1 MKNKLL
7 LTTALVGVAF
17 AIPAMANDAASA
29 DTSTAVGTPV
39 YINTPDQVINSGEEF
54 SNLKNEGNQNAAA
67 VTVDTK
73 GSVTIGDNVQFN
85 GNSNANSGGAMKSLG
100 GFEIGNNAKFS
111 GNTSKKGGGALYIRQ
126 SDGTGANTSGLA
138 KIGDNATF
146 ENNKA
151 EGSGWL
157 GGAIA
162 AEYVPGGLQIGNNAK
177 FSGNEAANGGAV
189 AVWSDGQVSGGP
201 KPTGSSSFILGD
213 NATFANNKATTQG
226 GAIFNANASVEVG
239 NGAKF
244 EENTAVN
251 AGAISNSDSK
261 GMIIGNDASFIKN
274 TASNYAGAILN
285 QRSDLTIGSNATF
298 TENASGE
305 GHSGGAIAN
314 DGYGKLALG
323 NNAKFTGNKSGKSGG
338 AIYQYKTSSENE
350 ASVTIGEGAS
360 FVGNTAKVNGGA
372 IASYSGNTTVGNG
385 AEFIGNKADNAGG
398 AIYNEAYNGIDAEF
412 AGLNNAVFK
421 SNSAKLGGAIYN
433 KGNLGTLDGVTFE
446 DNTAETNGG
455 AILNS
460 NGGKI
465 ASITNSIFKNNTSTN
480 GGGAAIYNKGGEIAE
495 ISNTVFEG
503 NIAEKGNGGA
513 IFNGGTTAA
522 NITLDNVQ
530 FIGNQAANGSG
541 GAISTSGV
549 VNIANATFENNSAST
564 GGGAI
569 NVDGTVKLSGENTF
583 SGNKVGDKLNDIN
596 LNQNNG
602 QAKVDVSGTLTLDGG
617 ISGEGTTSFA
627 DNTKLNITENT
638 TFGEDVAITIGENTE
653 LGLIVDSGEESAEFD
668 TSKLLGENGF
678 TLADNA
684 LYNAIVGDDGKV
696 TMEQKSADE
705 AAASLGLS
713 GSQAEAVL
721 GAISGGSSDNANFNS
736 FREALNQHLQSADK
750 AQVSNGTGAA
760 DLLTADANPVIRSV
774 ETGIHNMVFSAVSD
788 ELNGT
793 SAAMAEGKSS
803 GDAFKQVK
811 AWVRAL
817 FSHSDHESTSKA
829 SGFDTNS
836 DGVAMGI
843 NKQLDNRTKVGLGY
857 AYSSTDISSGI
868 RDTDVDTHTAFVYG
882 QYKPANWYI
891 NTVVAYNWSDYSEK
905 KAALGFNANADYDV
919 ESWAIQSL
927 YGYEM
932 QLNGYDVTPEAGLR
946 YAHISQDGYTDALG
960 TSVAANDSD
969 ILTAIVGAKVAK
981 DYALDSDTIIR
992 PELRAAVT
1000 YDLVDDA
1007 NNSNVVLAN
1016 GVAYRVNG
1024 EKLNRLGFELGA
1036 KVATDVSDN
1045 WEISLAYEGGFR
1057 EDYQNHTGMLNAKY
1071 KF

>member
-17 AIPAMANDAASA
+17 ALPTMAAEEWDGKTSYLIPQEE
-29 DTSTAVGTPV
+29 TLVLEE
-39 YINTPDQVINSGEEF
+39 NSLVE
-54 SNLKNEGNQNAAA
+54 NI
-67 VTVDTK
+67 T
-73 GSVTIGDNVQFN
+73 
-85 GNSNANSGGAMKSLG
+85 
-100 GFEIGNNAKFS
+100 NNAD
-111 GNTSKKGGGALYIRQ
+111 GIGGAL
-126 SDGTGANTSGLA
+126 STSKPKNGVENPGTLIVKSGTVFKNNTA
-138 KIGDNATF
+138 KYD
-146 ENNKA
+146 
-151 EGSGWL
+151 

-162 AEYVPGGLQIGNNAK
+162 NFGVLDIDGATFEANKSQTETTDSQPVGGGAISLGIDSKTTIKNTKFVNNVTGFNGGAIGTRRTINNGDITNGSHENHSLIISDSAFIGNKATGTTTDRTDNKLQGGNGGAIANSFNNTQISNTVFEKNEAINGGAVYNQSLYNTNNQAQETDKGGDIKFADVTFDGNKASTNGGAIFNDANTNAELSGTVV
-177 FSGNEAANGGAV
+177 FSGNEAG
-189 AVWSDGQVSGGP
+189 
-201 KPTGSSSFILGD
+201 
-213 NATFANNKATTQG
+213 
-226 GAIFNANASVEVG
+226 
-239 NGAKF
+239 
-244 EENTAVN
+244 
-251 AGAISNSDSK
+251 
-261 GMIIGNDASFIKN
+261 
-274 TASNYAGAILN
+274 
-285 QRSDLTIGSNATF
+285 
-298 TENASGE
+298 
-305 GHSGGAIAN
+305 
-314 DGYGKLALG
+314 
-323 NNAKFTGNKSGKSGG
+323 
-338 AIYQYKTSSENE
+338 
-350 ASVTIGEGAS
+350 
-360 FVGNTAKVNGGA
+360 
-372 IASYSGNTTVGNG
+372 
-385 AEFIGNKADNAGG
+385 NAGG
-398 AIYNEAYNGIDAEF
+398 AIFVADASSSMEI
-412 AGLNNAVFK
+412 ASGAVFK

-530 FIGNQAANGSG
+530 FIGNQAADGSG

-596 LNQNNG
+596 LNQANG
-602 QAKVDVSGTLTLDGG
+602 QAQVDVSGTLTLDGG

-638 TFGEDVAITIGENTE
+638 TFGEGVAITIGENTE
-653 LGLIVDSGEESAEFD
+653 LGLIVDSGEETAEFD
-668 TSKLLGENGF
+668 TSKLLGEDGNTF

-750 AQVSNGTGAA
+750 AQVSNGTSAA

-843 NKQLDNRTKVGLGY
+843 DKQLDNRTKVGLGY

-919 ESWAIQSL
+919 ESWAVQSL

-960 TSVAANDSD
+960 TSLAANDSD

-1000 YDLVDDA
+1000 YDLIDDA

>member
-1 MKNKLL
+1 MIFNVRIFSTHFSGRLHRNFSRSYFMKNKLL

-17 AIPAMANDAASA
+17 ALPTMAAEEWDGKTSHLIPQGETLVLEENSL
-29 DTSTAVGTPV
+29 VEKI
-39 YINTPDQVINSGEEF
+39 INN
-54 SNLKNEGNQNAAA
+54 
-67 VTVDTK
+67 VD
-73 GSVTIGDNVQFN
+73 GI
-85 GNSNANSGGAMKSLG
+85 
-100 GFEIGNNAKFS
+100 
-111 GNTSKKGGGALYIRQ
+111 GGAL
-126 SDGTGANTSGLA
+126 STSKPKNGVENPGTLIVKSGTVFKNNTA
-138 KIGDNATF
+138 KYD
-146 ENNKA
+146 
-151 EGSGWL
+151 

-162 AEYVPGGLQIGNNAK
+162 NFGVLDIDGATFEANKSQTETTDSQPVGGGAISLGIDSKTTIKNTKFVNNVTGFNGGAIGTRRTINNGDITNGSHENHSLIISDSAFIGNKATGTTTDQADNKLQGGNGGAIANSFNNTQISNTVFEKNEAINGGAVYNQSLYNTNNQAQETDKGGDIKFADVTFDGNKASTNGGAIFNDANTNAELSGTVV
-177 FSGNEAANGGAV
+177 FSGNEAG
-189 AVWSDGQVSGGP
+189 
-201 KPTGSSSFILGD
+201 
-213 NATFANNKATTQG
+213 
-226 GAIFNANASVEVG
+226 
-239 NGAKF
+239 
-244 EENTAVN
+244 
-251 AGAISNSDSK
+251 
-261 GMIIGNDASFIKN
+261 
-274 TASNYAGAILN
+274 
-285 QRSDLTIGSNATF
+285 
-298 TENASGE
+298 
-305 GHSGGAIAN
+305 
-314 DGYGKLALG
+314 
-323 NNAKFTGNKSGKSGG
+323 
-338 AIYQYKTSSENE
+338 
-350 ASVTIGEGAS
+350 
-360 FVGNTAKVNGGA
+360 
-372 IASYSGNTTVGNG
+372 
-385 AEFIGNKADNAGG
+385 NAGG
-398 AIYNEAYNGIDAEF
+398 AIFVADASSSMEI
-412 AGLNNAVFK
+412 ASGAVFK

-530 FIGNQAANGSG
+530 FIGNQAADGSG

-843 NKQLDNRTKVGLGY
+843 DKQLDNRTKVGLGY

-919 ESWAIQSL
+919 ESWAVQSL

>member
-1 MKNKLL
+1 MIFNVHIFSTHFSGRLHRNFSRSYFMKNKLL

-17 AIPAMANDAASA
+17 AMPTMAAEEWDGKTSHLIPQGE
-29 DTSTAVGTPV
+29 TLVLEE
-39 YINTPDQVINSGEEF
+39 NSLVE
-54 SNLKNEGNQNAAA
+54 NI
-67 VTVDTK
+67 T
-73 GSVTIGDNVQFN
+73 
-85 GNSNANSGGAMKSLG
+85 
-100 GFEIGNNAKFS
+100 NNAD
-111 GNTSKKGGGALYIRQ
+111 GIGGAL
-126 SDGTGANTSGLA
+126 STSKPKNGVENPGTLIVKSGTVFKNNTA
-138 KIGDNATF
+138 KYD
-146 ENNKA
+146 
-151 EGSGWL
+151 

-162 AEYVPGGLQIGNNAK
+162 NFGVLDIDGATFEANKSQTETTDSQPVGGGAISLGIDSKTTIKNTKFVNNETGFNGGAIGTRRTINNGDITNGSHENHSLIISDSAFIGNKATGTTTDRADNKLQGGNGGAIANSFNNTQISNTVFEKNEAINGGAVYNQSLYNTNNQAQETDKGGDIKFADVTFDGNKASTNGGAIFNDANTNAELSGTVV
-177 FSGNEAANGGAV
+177 FSGNEAG
-189 AVWSDGQVSGGP
+189 
-201 KPTGSSSFILGD
+201 
-213 NATFANNKATTQG
+213 
-226 GAIFNANASVEVG
+226 
-239 NGAKF
+239 
-244 EENTAVN
+244 
-251 AGAISNSDSK
+251 
-261 GMIIGNDASFIKN
+261 
-274 TASNYAGAILN
+274 
-285 QRSDLTIGSNATF
+285 
-298 TENASGE
+298 
-305 GHSGGAIAN
+305 
-314 DGYGKLALG
+314 
-323 NNAKFTGNKSGKSGG
+323 
-338 AIYQYKTSSENE
+338 
-350 ASVTIGEGAS
+350 
-360 FVGNTAKVNGGA
+360 
-372 IASYSGNTTVGNG
+372 
-385 AEFIGNKADNAGG
+385 NAGG
-398 AIYNEAYNGIDAEF
+398 AIFVADASSSMEI
-412 AGLNNAVFK
+412 ASGAVFK

-774 ETGIHNMVFSAVSD
+774 ETGIHNMVFSVVSD

-843 NKQLDNRTKVGLGY
+843 DKQLDNRTKVGLGY

-919 ESWAIQSL
+919 ESWAVQSL

>member
-17 AIPAMANDAASA
+17 ALPTMAAEEWDGKTSYLIPQGE
-29 DTSTAVGTPV
+29 TFVLEE
-39 YINTPDQVINSGEEF
+39 NSLVE
-54 SNLKNEGNQNAAA
+54 NI
-67 VTVDTK
+67 T
-73 GSVTIGDNVQFN
+73 
-85 GNSNANSGGAMKSLG
+85 
-100 GFEIGNNAKFS
+100 NNAD
-111 GNTSKKGGGALYIRQ
+111 GIGGAL
-126 SDGTGANTSGLA
+126 STSKPKNGVENPGTLIVKSGTVFKNNTA
-138 KIGDNATF
+138 KYD
-146 ENNKA
+146 
-151 EGSGWL
+151 

-162 AEYVPGGLQIGNNAK
+162 NFGVLDIDGATFKANSSQTETTDSQPVGGGAISLGIDSKTTIKNTKFVNNETGFNGGAIGTRRTINNGDITNGSHENHSLIISDSAFIGNKATGTTTDRADNKLQGGNGGAIANSFNNTQISNTVFEKNEAINGGAVYNQSLYNTNNQAQETDKGGDIKFADVTFDGNKASTNGGAIFNDANTNAELSGTVV
-177 FSGNEAANGGAV
+177 FSGNEAG
-189 AVWSDGQVSGGP
+189 
-201 KPTGSSSFILGD
+201 
-213 NATFANNKATTQG
+213 
-226 GAIFNANASVEVG
+226 
-239 NGAKF
+239 
-244 EENTAVN
+244 
-251 AGAISNSDSK
+251 
-261 GMIIGNDASFIKN
+261 
-274 TASNYAGAILN
+274 
-285 QRSDLTIGSNATF
+285 
-298 TENASGE
+298 
-305 GHSGGAIAN
+305 
-314 DGYGKLALG
+314 
-323 NNAKFTGNKSGKSGG
+323 
-338 AIYQYKTSSENE
+338 
-350 ASVTIGEGAS
+350 
-360 FVGNTAKVNGGA
+360 
-372 IASYSGNTTVGNG
+372 
-385 AEFIGNKADNAGG
+385 NAGG
-398 AIYNEAYNGIDAEF
+398 AIFVADASSSMEI
-412 AGLNNAVFK
+412 ASGAVFK

-760 DLLTADANPVIRSV
+760 DLLTADANPVIRLV

-793 SAAMAEGKSS
+793 SAAMTEGKSS

-843 NKQLDNRTKVGLGY
+843 DKQLDNRTKVGLGY

-919 ESWAIQSL
+919 ESWAVQSL

>member
-17 AIPAMANDAASA
+17 ALPTMAAEEWDGKTSYLIPRGETLVLEENSLVEKIINND
-29 DTSTAVGTPV
+29 DG
-39 YINTPDQVINSGEEF
+39 I
-54 SNLKNEGNQNAAA
+54 
-67 VTVDTK
+67 
-73 GSVTIGDNVQFN
+73 
-85 GNSNANSGGAMKSLG
+85 
-100 GFEIGNNAKFS
+100 
-111 GNTSKKGGGALYIRQ
+111 GGAL
-126 SDGTGANTSGLA
+126 STSKPKNGVENPGTLIVKSGTVFKNNTA
-138 KIGDNATF
+138 KYD
-146 ENNKA
+146 
-151 EGSGWL
+151 

-162 AEYVPGGLQIGNNAK
+162 NFGVLDIDGATFKENRSQTETTDSQPVGGGAISLGIDSKTTIKNTKFVNNETGFNGGAIGTRRTINNGDITNGSHENHSLIISDSAFIGNKATGTTTDRADNELQGGNGGAIANSFNNTQISNTVFEKNEAINGGAVYNQSLYNTNNQAQETDKGGDIKFADVTFDGNKASTNGGAIFNDANTNAELSGTVV
-177 FSGNEAANGGAV
+177 FSGNEAG
-189 AVWSDGQVSGGP
+189 
-201 KPTGSSSFILGD
+201 
-213 NATFANNKATTQG
+213 
-226 GAIFNANASVEVG
+226 
-239 NGAKF
+239 
-244 EENTAVN
+244 
-251 AGAISNSDSK
+251 
-261 GMIIGNDASFIKN
+261 
-274 TASNYAGAILN
+274 
-285 QRSDLTIGSNATF
+285 
-298 TENASGE
+298 
-305 GHSGGAIAN
+305 
-314 DGYGKLALG
+314 
-323 NNAKFTGNKSGKSGG
+323 
-338 AIYQYKTSSENE
+338 
-350 ASVTIGEGAS
+350 
-360 FVGNTAKVNGGA
+360 
-372 IASYSGNTTVGNG
+372 
-385 AEFIGNKADNAGG
+385 NAGG
-398 AIYNEAYNGIDAEF
+398 AIFVADASSSMEI
-412 AGLNNAVFK
+412 ASGAVFK

-503 NIAEKGNGGA
+503 NIAKKGNGGA

-668 TSKLLGENGF
+668 TSKLLGKNGF

-684 LYNAIVGDDGKV
+684 LYNAIVGDGGKV

-774 ETGIHNMVFSAVSD
+774 ETGIHNMVFSVVSD

-843 NKQLDNRTKVGLGY
+843 DKQLDNRTKVGLGY
-857 AYSSTDISSGI
+857 VYSSTDISSGI

-919 ESWAIQSL
+919 ESWAVQSL

>member
-17 AIPAMANDAASA
+17 AMPTMAAEEWDGKTSHLIPQGE
-29 DTSTAVGTPV
+29 TLVLEE
-39 YINTPDQVINSGEEF
+39 NSLVE
-54 SNLKNEGNQNAAA
+54 K
-67 VTVDTK
+67 
-73 GSVTIGDNVQFN
+73 I
-85 GNSNANSGGAMKSLG
+85 
-100 GFEIGNNAKFS
+100 INNAD
-111 GNTSKKGGGALYIRQ
+111 GIGGAL
-126 SDGTGANTSGLA
+126 STSKPKNGVENPGTLIVKSGTVFKNNTA
-138 KIGDNATF
+138 KYD
-146 ENNKA
+146 
-151 EGSGWL
+151 

-162 AEYVPGGLQIGNNAK
+162 NFGVLDIDGATFKENKSQTETTGSQPVGGGAISLGIDSKTTIKNTKFVNNETGFNGGAIGTRRTINNGDITNGSHENHSLIISDSAFIGNKATGTTTDRADNKLQGGNGGAIANSFNNTQISNTVFEKNEAINGGAVYNQSLYNTNNQAQETDKGGDIKFADVTFDGNKASTNGGAIFNDANTNAELSGTVV
-177 FSGNEAANGGAV
+177 FSGNEAG
-189 AVWSDGQVSGGP
+189 
-201 KPTGSSSFILGD
+201 
-213 NATFANNKATTQG
+213 
-226 GAIFNANASVEVG
+226 
-239 NGAKF
+239 
-244 EENTAVN
+244 
-251 AGAISNSDSK
+251 
-261 GMIIGNDASFIKN
+261 
-274 TASNYAGAILN
+274 
-285 QRSDLTIGSNATF
+285 
-298 TENASGE
+298 
-305 GHSGGAIAN
+305 
-314 DGYGKLALG
+314 
-323 NNAKFTGNKSGKSGG
+323 
-338 AIYQYKTSSENE
+338 
-350 ASVTIGEGAS
+350 
-360 FVGNTAKVNGGA
+360 
-372 IASYSGNTTVGNG
+372 
-385 AEFIGNKADNAGG
+385 NAGG
-398 AIYNEAYNGIDAEF
+398 AIFVADASSSMEI
-412 AGLNNAVFK
+412 ASGAVFK

-530 FIGNQAANGSG
+530 FIGNKATNGSG

-638 TFGEDVAITIGENTE
+638 TFGKDVAITIGENTE

-668 TSKLLGENGF
+668 TSKLLGKNGF

-684 LYNAIVGDDGKV
+684 LYNAIVGDNGKV

-843 NKQLDNRTKVGLGY
+843 DKQLDNRTKVGLGY

-919 ESWAIQSL
+919 ESWAVQSL

>member
-17 AIPAMANDAASA
+17 AMPTMAAEEWDRKTSYLIPQGE
-29 DTSTAVGTPV
+29 TLVLEE
-39 YINTPDQVINSGEEF
+39 NSLVE
-54 SNLKNEGNQNAAA
+54 NI
-67 VTVDTK
+67 T
-73 GSVTIGDNVQFN
+73 
-85 GNSNANSGGAMKSLG
+85 
-100 GFEIGNNAKFS
+100 NNAD
-111 GNTSKKGGGALYIRQ
+111 GIGGAL
-126 SDGTGANTSGLA
+126 STSKPKNGVENPGTLIVKSGTVFKNNTA
-138 KIGDNATF
+138 KYD
-146 ENNKA
+146 
-151 EGSGWL
+151 

-162 AEYVPGGLQIGNNAK
+162 NFGVLDIDGATFEANKSQTETTDSQPVGGGAISLGIDSKTTIKNTKFVNNETGFNGGAIGTRRTINNGDITNGSHENHSLIISDSAFIGNKATGTTTDRADNKLQGGNGGAIANTFNNTQISNTVFEK
-177 FSGNEAANGGAV
+177 NEAINGGAVYNQSLFNTNNQTQENDKGGDIKFADVTFDGNKASTNGGAIFNDANTNTELSGTVVFSGNEAG
-189 AVWSDGQVSGGP
+189 
-201 KPTGSSSFILGD
+201 
-213 NATFANNKATTQG
+213 
-226 GAIFNANASVEVG
+226 
-239 NGAKF
+239 
-244 EENTAVN
+244 
-251 AGAISNSDSK
+251 
-261 GMIIGNDASFIKN
+261 
-274 TASNYAGAILN
+274 
-285 QRSDLTIGSNATF
+285 
-298 TENASGE
+298 
-305 GHSGGAIAN
+305 
-314 DGYGKLALG
+314 
-323 NNAKFTGNKSGKSGG
+323 
-338 AIYQYKTSSENE
+338 
-350 ASVTIGEGAS
+350 
-360 FVGNTAKVNGGA
+360 
-372 IASYSGNTTVGNG
+372 
-385 AEFIGNKADNAGG
+385 NAGG
-398 AIYNEAYNGIDAEF
+398 AIFVADASSSMEI
-412 AGLNNAVFK
+412 ASGAVFK

-446 DNTAETNGG
+446 DNTAKTNGG

-569 NVDGTVKLSGENTF
+569 NVDGTVKL
-583 SGNKVGDKLNDIN
+583 NDIN

-684 LYNAIVGDDGKV
+684 LYNAIVGDNGKV

-774 ETGIHNMVFSAVSD
+774 ETGIHNMVFSVVSD

-843 NKQLDNRTKVGLGY
+843 DKQLDNRTKVGLGY

-919 ESWAIQSL
+919 ESWAVQSL

>member
-17 AIPAMANDAASA
+17 ALPTMAAEEWDGKTSHLIPQGETLVLEENSL
-29 DTSTAVGTPV
+29 VEKI
-39 YINTPDQVINSGEEF
+39 INN
-54 SNLKNEGNQNAAA
+54 
-67 VTVDTK
+67 VD
-73 GSVTIGDNVQFN
+73 GI
-85 GNSNANSGGAMKSLG
+85 
-100 GFEIGNNAKFS
+100 
-111 GNTSKKGGGALYIRQ
+111 GGAL
-126 SDGTGANTSGLA
+126 STSKPKNGVENPGTLIVKSGTVFKNNTA
-138 KIGDNATF
+138 KYD
-146 ENNKA
+146 
-151 EGSGWL
+151 

-162 AEYVPGGLQIGNNAK
+162 NFGVLDIDGATFEANKSQTETTDSQPVGGGAISLGIDSKTTIKNTKFVNNETGFNGGAIGTRRTINNGDITNGSHENHSLIISDSAFIGNKATGTTTDRADNKLQGGNGGAIANSFNNTQISNTVFEKNEAINGGAVYNQSLYNTNNQAQETDKGGDIKFADVTFDGNKASTNGGAIFNDANTNAELSGTVV
-177 FSGNEAANGGAV
+177 FSGNEAG
-189 AVWSDGQVSGGP
+189 
-201 KPTGSSSFILGD
+201 
-213 NATFANNKATTQG
+213 
-226 GAIFNANASVEVG
+226 
-239 NGAKF
+239 
-244 EENTAVN
+244 
-251 AGAISNSDSK
+251 
-261 GMIIGNDASFIKN
+261 
-274 TASNYAGAILN
+274 
-285 QRSDLTIGSNATF
+285 
-298 TENASGE
+298 
-305 GHSGGAIAN
+305 
-314 DGYGKLALG
+314 
-323 NNAKFTGNKSGKSGG
+323 
-338 AIYQYKTSSENE
+338 
-350 ASVTIGEGAS
+350 
-360 FVGNTAKVNGGA
+360 
-372 IASYSGNTTVGNG
+372 
-385 AEFIGNKADNAGG
+385 NAGG
-398 AIYNEAYNGIDAEF
+398 AIFVADASSSMEI
-412 AGLNNAVFK
+412 ASGAVFK

-617 ISGEGTTSFA
+617 ISGEGITSFA

-638 TFGEDVAITIGENTE
+638 TFGKDVAITIGKKTE

-668 TSKLLGENGF
+668 TSKLLGGNGF

-696 TMEQKSADE
+696 TMEQKPADE

-843 NKQLDNRTKVGLGY
+843 DKQLDNRTKVGLGY

-919 ESWAIQSL
+919 ESWAVQSL

>member
-1 MKNKLL
+1 MIFNVHIFSTHFSGRLHRNFSRSYFMKNKLL

-17 AIPAMANDAASA
+17 ALPTMAAEEWDGKTSHLIPQGETLVLEENSL
-29 DTSTAVGTPV
+29 VEKI
-39 YINTPDQVINSGEEF
+39 INN
-54 SNLKNEGNQNAAA
+54 
-67 VTVDTK
+67 VD
-73 GSVTIGDNVQFN
+73 GI
-85 GNSNANSGGAMKSLG
+85 
-100 GFEIGNNAKFS
+100 
-111 GNTSKKGGGALYIRQ
+111 GGAL
-126 SDGTGANTSGLA
+126 STSKPKNGVENPGTLIVKSGTVFKNNTA
-138 KIGDNATF
+138 KYD
-146 ENNKA
+146 
-151 EGSGWL
+151 

-162 AEYVPGGLQIGNNAK
+162 NFGVLDIDGATFEANKSQTETTDSQPVGGGAISLGIDSKTTIKNTKFVNNETGFNGGAIGTRRTINNGDITNGSHENHSLIISDSAFIGNKATGTTTDRADNKLQGGNGGAIANSFNNTQISNTVFEKNEAINGGAVYNQSLYNTNNQAQETDKGGDIKFADVTFDGNKASTNGGAIFNDANTNAELSGTVV
-177 FSGNEAANGGAV
+177 FSGNEAG
-189 AVWSDGQVSGGP
+189 
-201 KPTGSSSFILGD
+201 
-213 NATFANNKATTQG
+213 
-226 GAIFNANASVEVG
+226 
-239 NGAKF
+239 
-244 EENTAVN
+244 
-251 AGAISNSDSK
+251 
-261 GMIIGNDASFIKN
+261 
-274 TASNYAGAILN
+274 
-285 QRSDLTIGSNATF
+285 
-298 TENASGE
+298 
-305 GHSGGAIAN
+305 
-314 DGYGKLALG
+314 
-323 NNAKFTGNKSGKSGG
+323 
-338 AIYQYKTSSENE
+338 
-350 ASVTIGEGAS
+350 
-360 FVGNTAKVNGGA
+360 
-372 IASYSGNTTVGNG
+372 
-385 AEFIGNKADNAGG
+385 NAGG
-398 AIYNEAYNGIDAEF
+398 AIFVADASSSMEI
-412 AGLNNAVFK
+412 ASGAVFK

-617 ISGEGTTSFA
+617 ISGEGITSFA

-638 TFGEDVAITIGENTE
+638 TFGKDVAITIGENTE

-668 TSKLLGENGF
+668 TSKLLGGNGF

-696 TMEQKSADE
+696 TMEQKPADE

-843 NKQLDNRTKVGLGY
+843 DKQLDNRTKVGLGY

-919 ESWAIQSL
+919 ESWAVQSL

>member
-17 AIPAMANDAASA
+17 ALPTMAAEEWDGKTSHLIPQGE
-29 DTSTAVGTPV
+29 TLVLEE
-39 YINTPDQVINSGEEF
+39 NSLVE
-54 SNLKNEGNQNAAA
+54 KI
-67 VTVDTK
+67 T
-73 GSVTIGDNVQFN
+73 
-85 GNSNANSGGAMKSLG
+85 
-100 GFEIGNNAKFS
+100 NNAD
-111 GNTSKKGGGALYIRQ
+111 GIGGAL
-126 SDGTGANTSGLA
+126 STSKPKNGVENPGTLIVKSGTVFKNNTA
-138 KIGDNATF
+138 KYD
-146 ENNKA
+146 
-151 EGSGWL
+151 

-162 AEYVPGGLQIGNNAK
+162 NFGVLDIDGATFEANKSQTETTDSQPVGGGAISLGIDSKTTIKNTKFVNNETGFNGGAIGTRRTINNGDITNGSHENHSLIISDSAFIGNKATGTTTDRADNKLQGGNGGAIANSFNNTQISNTVFEKNEAINGGAVYNQSLYNTNNQAQETDKGGDIKFADVTFDGNKASTNGGAIFNDANTNAELSGTVV
-177 FSGNEAANGGAV
+177 FSGNEAG
-189 AVWSDGQVSGGP
+189 
-201 KPTGSSSFILGD
+201 
-213 NATFANNKATTQG
+213 
-226 GAIFNANASVEVG
+226 
-239 NGAKF
+239 
-244 EENTAVN
+244 
-251 AGAISNSDSK
+251 
-261 GMIIGNDASFIKN
+261 
-274 TASNYAGAILN
+274 
-285 QRSDLTIGSNATF
+285 
-298 TENASGE
+298 
-305 GHSGGAIAN
+305 
-314 DGYGKLALG
+314 
-323 NNAKFTGNKSGKSGG
+323 
-338 AIYQYKTSSENE
+338 
-350 ASVTIGEGAS
+350 
-360 FVGNTAKVNGGA
+360 
-372 IASYSGNTTVGNG
+372 
-385 AEFIGNKADNAGG
+385 NAGG
-398 AIYNEAYNGIDAEF
+398 AIFVADASSSMEI
-412 AGLNNAVFK
+412 ASGAVFK

-530 FIGNQAANGSG
+530 FIGNKATNGSG

-668 TSKLLGENGF
+668 TSKLLGKNGF

-684 LYNAIVGDDGKV
+684 LYNAIVGDNGKV

-843 NKQLDNRTKVGLGY
+843 DKQLDNRTKVGLGY

-919 ESWAIQSL
+919 ESWAVQSL

>member
-1 MKNKLL
+1 MIFNVRIFSTHFSGRLHRNYSRSYFMKNKLL

-17 AIPAMANDAASA
+17 AMPTMAAEEWDGKTSHLIPQGE
-29 DTSTAVGTPV
+29 TLVLEE
-39 YINTPDQVINSGEEF
+39 NSLVE
-54 SNLKNEGNQNAAA
+54 K
-67 VTVDTK
+67 
-73 GSVTIGDNVQFN
+73 I
-85 GNSNANSGGAMKSLG
+85 
-100 GFEIGNNAKFS
+100 INNAD
-111 GNTSKKGGGALYIRQ
+111 GIGGAL
-126 SDGTGANTSGLA
+126 STSKPKNGVENPGTLIVKSGTVFKNNTA
-138 KIGDNATF
+138 KYD
-146 ENNKA
+146 
-151 EGSGWL
+151 

-162 AEYVPGGLQIGNNAK
+162 NFGVLDIDGATFKENKSQTETTDSQPVGGGAISLGIDSKTTIKNTKFVNNETGFNGGAIGTRRTINNGDITNGSHENHSLIISDSAFIGNKATGTTTDRADNKLQGGNGGAIANSFNNTQISNTVFEKNEAINGGAVYNQSLYNTNNQAQETDKGGDIKFADVTFDGNKASTNGGAIFNDANTNAELSGTVV
-177 FSGNEAANGGAV
+177 FSGNEAG
-189 AVWSDGQVSGGP
+189 
-201 KPTGSSSFILGD
+201 
-213 NATFANNKATTQG
+213 
-226 GAIFNANASVEVG
+226 
-239 NGAKF
+239 
-244 EENTAVN
+244 
-251 AGAISNSDSK
+251 
-261 GMIIGNDASFIKN
+261 
-274 TASNYAGAILN
+274 
-285 QRSDLTIGSNATF
+285 
-298 TENASGE
+298 
-305 GHSGGAIAN
+305 
-314 DGYGKLALG
+314 
-323 NNAKFTGNKSGKSGG
+323 
-338 AIYQYKTSSENE
+338 
-350 ASVTIGEGAS
+350 
-360 FVGNTAKVNGGA
+360 
-372 IASYSGNTTVGNG
+372 
-385 AEFIGNKADNAGG
+385 NAGG
-398 AIYNEAYNGIDAEF
+398 AIFVADASSSMEI
-412 AGLNNAVFK
+412 ASGAVFK

-811 AWVRAL
+811 AWIRAL

-843 NKQLDNRTKVGLGY
+843 DKQLDNRTKVGLGY

-919 ESWAIQSL
+919 ESWAVQSL

>member
-1 MKNKLL
+1 MIFNVRIFSTHFSGRLHRNFSRSYFMKNKLL

-17 AIPAMANDAASA
+17 AMPTMAAEEWDGKTSHLIPQGE
-29 DTSTAVGTPV
+29 TLVLEE
-39 YINTPDQVINSGEEF
+39 NSLVE
-54 SNLKNEGNQNAAA
+54 K
-67 VTVDTK
+67 
-73 GSVTIGDNVQFN
+73 I
-85 GNSNANSGGAMKSLG
+85 
-100 GFEIGNNAKFS
+100 INNAD
-111 GNTSKKGGGALYIRQ
+111 GIGGAL
-126 SDGTGANTSGLA
+126 STSKPKNGVENPGTLIVKSGTVFKNNTA
-138 KIGDNATF
+138 KYD
-146 ENNKA
+146 
-151 EGSGWL
+151 

-162 AEYVPGGLQIGNNAK
+162 NFGVLDIDGATFKENKSQTETTDSQPVGGGAISLGIDSKTTIKNTKFVNNETGFNGGAIGTRRTINNGDITNGSHENHSLIISDSAFIGNKATGTTTDRADNKLQGGNGGAIANSFNNTQISNTVFEKNEAINGGAVYNQSLYNTNNQAQETDKGGDIKFADVTFDGNKASTNGGAIFNDANTNAELSGTVV
-177 FSGNEAANGGAV
+177 FSGNEAG
-189 AVWSDGQVSGGP
+189 
-201 KPTGSSSFILGD
+201 
-213 NATFANNKATTQG
+213 
-226 GAIFNANASVEVG
+226 
-239 NGAKF
+239 
-244 EENTAVN
+244 
-251 AGAISNSDSK
+251 
-261 GMIIGNDASFIKN
+261 
-274 TASNYAGAILN
+274 
-285 QRSDLTIGSNATF
+285 
-298 TENASGE
+298 
-305 GHSGGAIAN
+305 
-314 DGYGKLALG
+314 
-323 NNAKFTGNKSGKSGG
+323 
-338 AIYQYKTSSENE
+338 
-350 ASVTIGEGAS
+350 
-360 FVGNTAKVNGGA
+360 
-372 IASYSGNTTVGNG
+372 
-385 AEFIGNKADNAGG
+385 NAGG
-398 AIYNEAYNGIDAEF
+398 AIFVADASSSMEI
-412 AGLNNAVFK
+412 ASGAVFK

-843 NKQLDNRTKVGLGY
+843 DKQLDNRTKVGLGY

-919 ESWAIQSL
+919 ESWAVQSL

>member
-17 AIPAMANDAASA
+17 ALPTMAAEEWDGKTSHLIPKGE
-29 DTSTAVGTPV
+29 TLVLEE
-39 YINTPDQVINSGEEF
+39 NSLVE
-54 SNLKNEGNQNAAA
+54 NI
-67 VTVDTK
+67 T
-73 GSVTIGDNVQFN
+73 
-85 GNSNANSGGAMKSLG
+85 
-100 GFEIGNNAKFS
+100 NNAD
-111 GNTSKKGGGALYIRQ
+111 GIGGAL
-126 SDGTGANTSGLA
+126 STSKPKNGVENPGTLIVKSGTVFKNNTA
-138 KIGDNATF
+138 KYD
-146 ENNKA
+146 
-151 EGSGWL
+151 

-162 AEYVPGGLQIGNNAK
+162 NFGVLDIDGATFEANKSQTETTDSQPVGGGAISLGIDSKTTIKNTKFVNNETGFNGGAIGTRRTINNGDITNGSHENHSLIISDSAFIGNKATGTTTDRADNELQGGNGGAIANSFNNTQISNTVFEKNEAINGGAVYNQSLYNTNNQAQETDKGGDIKFADVTFDGNKASTNGGAIFNDANTNAELSGTVV
-177 FSGNEAANGGAV
+177 FSGNEAG
-189 AVWSDGQVSGGP
+189 
-201 KPTGSSSFILGD
+201 
-213 NATFANNKATTQG
+213 
-226 GAIFNANASVEVG
+226 
-239 NGAKF
+239 
-244 EENTAVN
+244 
-251 AGAISNSDSK
+251 
-261 GMIIGNDASFIKN
+261 
-274 TASNYAGAILN
+274 
-285 QRSDLTIGSNATF
+285 
-298 TENASGE
+298 
-305 GHSGGAIAN
+305 
-314 DGYGKLALG
+314 
-323 NNAKFTGNKSGKSGG
+323 
-338 AIYQYKTSSENE
+338 
-350 ASVTIGEGAS
+350 
-360 FVGNTAKVNGGA
+360 
-372 IASYSGNTTVGNG
+372 
-385 AEFIGNKADNAGG
+385 NAGG
-398 AIYNEAYNGIDAEF
+398 AIFVADASSSMEI
-412 AGLNNAVFK
+412 ASGAVFK

-460 NGGKI
+460 NGGTI

-569 NVDGTVKLSGENTF
+569 NVDGRVELSGENTF

-638 TFGEDVAITIGENTE
+638 TFGNDVAITIGENTE

-811 AWVRAL
+811 AWIRAL

-843 NKQLDNRTKVGLGY
+843 DKQLDNRTKVGLGY

-919 ESWAIQSL
+919 ESWAVQSL

>member
-17 AIPAMANDAASA
+17 ALPTMAAEEWDGKTSYLIPRGETLVLEENSL
-29 DTSTAVGTPV
+29 VEKI
-39 YINTPDQVINSGEEF
+39 INN
-54 SNLKNEGNQNAAA
+54 
-67 VTVDTK
+67 VD
-73 GSVTIGDNVQFN
+73 GI
-85 GNSNANSGGAMKSLG
+85 
-100 GFEIGNNAKFS
+100 
-111 GNTSKKGGGALYIRQ
+111 GGAL
-126 SDGTGANTSGLA
+126 STSKPKNGVENPGTLIVKSGTVFKNNTA
-138 KIGDNATF
+138 KYD
-146 ENNKA
+146 
-151 EGSGWL
+151 

-162 AEYVPGGLQIGNNAK
+162 NFGVLDIDGATFKENRSQTETTDSQPVGGGAISLGIDSKTTIKNTKFVNNETGFNGGAIGTRRTINKGDITNGSHENHSLIISDSAFIGNKATGTTTDRVDNKLQGGNGGAIANSFNNTQISNTVFEKNEAINGGAVYNQSLYNTNNQAQETDKGGDIKFADVTFDGNKASTNGGAIFNDANTNAELSGTVV
-177 FSGNEAANGGAV
+177 FSGNEAG
-189 AVWSDGQVSGGP
+189 
-201 KPTGSSSFILGD
+201 
-213 NATFANNKATTQG
+213 
-226 GAIFNANASVEVG
+226 
-239 NGAKF
+239 
-244 EENTAVN
+244 
-251 AGAISNSDSK
+251 
-261 GMIIGNDASFIKN
+261 
-274 TASNYAGAILN
+274 
-285 QRSDLTIGSNATF
+285 
-298 TENASGE
+298 
-305 GHSGGAIAN
+305 
-314 DGYGKLALG
+314 
-323 NNAKFTGNKSGKSGG
+323 
-338 AIYQYKTSSENE
+338 
-350 ASVTIGEGAS
+350 
-360 FVGNTAKVNGGA
+360 
-372 IASYSGNTTVGNG
+372 
-385 AEFIGNKADNAGG
+385 NAGG
-398 AIYNEAYNGIDAEF
+398 AIFVADASSSMEI
-412 AGLNNAVFK
+412 ASGAVFK

-446 DNTAETNGG
+446 YNTAETNGG

-530 FIGNQAANGSG
+530 FIGNRAENGSG

-638 TFGEDVAITIGENTE
+638 TFGKDVAITIGENTE

-684 LYNAIVGDDGKV
+684 LYNAIVGDGGKV

-774 ETGIHNMVFSAVSD
+774 ETGIHNMVFSVVSD

-843 NKQLDNRTKVGLGY
+843 DKQLDNRTKVGLGY
-857 AYSSTDISSGI
+857 VYSSTDISSGI

-919 ESWAIQSL
+919 ESWAVQSL

>member
-1 MKNKLL
+1 MIFNVRIFSTHFSGRLHRNFSRSYFMKNKLL

-17 AIPAMANDAASA
+17 AMPTMAAEEWDGKTSHLIPQGE
-29 DTSTAVGTPV
+29 TLVLEE
-39 YINTPDQVINSGEEF
+39 NSLVE
-54 SNLKNEGNQNAAA
+54 NI
-67 VTVDTK
+67 T
-73 GSVTIGDNVQFN
+73 
-85 GNSNANSGGAMKSLG
+85 
-100 GFEIGNNAKFS
+100 NNAD
-111 GNTSKKGGGALYIRQ
+111 GIGGAL
-126 SDGTGANTSGLA
+126 STSKPKNGVENPGTLIVKSGTVFKNNTA
-138 KIGDNATF
+138 KYD
-146 ENNKA
+146 
-151 EGSGWL
+151 

-162 AEYVPGGLQIGNNAK
+162 NFGVLDIDGATFEANKSQTETTDSQPVGGGAISLGIDSKTTIKNTKFVNNETGFNGGAIGTRRTINNGDITNGSHENHSLIISDSAFIGNKATGTTTDRADNKLQGGNGGAIANSFNNTQISNTVFEKNEAINGGAVYNQSLYNTNNQAQETDKGGDIKFADVTFDGNKASTNGGAIFNDANTNAELSGTVV
-177 FSGNEAANGGAV
+177 FSGNEAG
-189 AVWSDGQVSGGP
+189 
-201 KPTGSSSFILGD
+201 
-213 NATFANNKATTQG
+213 
-226 GAIFNANASVEVG
+226 
-239 NGAKF
+239 
-244 EENTAVN
+244 
-251 AGAISNSDSK
+251 
-261 GMIIGNDASFIKN
+261 
-274 TASNYAGAILN
+274 
-285 QRSDLTIGSNATF
+285 
-298 TENASGE
+298 
-305 GHSGGAIAN
+305 
-314 DGYGKLALG
+314 
-323 NNAKFTGNKSGKSGG
+323 
-338 AIYQYKTSSENE
+338 
-350 ASVTIGEGAS
+350 
-360 FVGNTAKVNGGA
+360 
-372 IASYSGNTTVGNG
+372 
-385 AEFIGNKADNAGG
+385 NAGG
-398 AIYNEAYNGIDAEF
+398 AIFVADASSSMEI
-412 AGLNNAVFK
+412 ASGAVFK

-774 ETGIHNMVFSAVSD
+774 ETGIHNMVFSVVSD

-843 NKQLDNRTKVGLGY
+843 DKQLDNRTKVGLGY

-919 ESWAIQSL
+919 ESWAVQSL

>member
-17 AIPAMANDAASA
+17 AMPTMAAEEWDGKTSHLIPQGE
-29 DTSTAVGTPV
+29 TLVLEE
-39 YINTPDQVINSGEEF
+39 NSLVE
-54 SNLKNEGNQNAAA
+54 K
-67 VTVDTK
+67 
-73 GSVTIGDNVQFN
+73 I
-85 GNSNANSGGAMKSLG
+85 
-100 GFEIGNNAKFS
+100 INNAK
-111 GNTSKKGGGALYIRQ
+111 GIGGAL
-126 SDGTGANTSGLA
+126 STSKPKNGVENSGTLIVKSGTVFKNNTA
-138 KIGDNATF
+138 KYD
-146 ENNKA
+146 
-151 EGSGWL
+151 

-162 AEYVPGGLQIGNNAK
+162 NFGVLDIDGATFKENKSQTETTDSQPVGGGAISLGIDSKTTIKNTKFVNNETGFNGGAIGTRRTINNGDITNGSHENHSLIISDSAFIGNKATGTTTDQADNKLQGGNGGAIANSFNNTQISNTVFEKNEAINGGAVYNQSLYNTNNQAQETDKGGDIKFADVTFDGNKASTNGGAIFNDANTNAELSGTVV
-177 FSGNEAANGGAV
+177 FSGNEAG
-189 AVWSDGQVSGGP
+189 
-201 KPTGSSSFILGD
+201 
-213 NATFANNKATTQG
+213 
-226 GAIFNANASVEVG
+226 
-239 NGAKF
+239 
-244 EENTAVN
+244 
-251 AGAISNSDSK
+251 
-261 GMIIGNDASFIKN
+261 
-274 TASNYAGAILN
+274 
-285 QRSDLTIGSNATF
+285 
-298 TENASGE
+298 
-305 GHSGGAIAN
+305 
-314 DGYGKLALG
+314 
-323 NNAKFTGNKSGKSGG
+323 
-338 AIYQYKTSSENE
+338 
-350 ASVTIGEGAS
+350 
-360 FVGNTAKVNGGA
+360 
-372 IASYSGNTTVGNG
+372 
-385 AEFIGNKADNAGG
+385 NAGG
-398 AIYNEAYNGIDAEF
+398 AIFVADASSSMEI
-412 AGLNNAVFK
+412 ASGAVFK

-522 NITLDNVQ
+522 KITLDNVQ

-668 TSKLLGENGF
+668 TSKLLCENGF

-843 NKQLDNRTKVGLGY
+843 DKQLDNRTKVGLGY

-919 ESWAIQSL
+919 ESWAVQSL

>member
-17 AIPAMANDAASA
+17 AMPTMAAEEWDGKTSHLIPQGE
-29 DTSTAVGTPV
+29 TLVLEE
-39 YINTPDQVINSGEEF
+39 NSLVE
-54 SNLKNEGNQNAAA
+54 K
-67 VTVDTK
+67 
-73 GSVTIGDNVQFN
+73 I
-85 GNSNANSGGAMKSLG
+85 
-100 GFEIGNNAKFS
+100 INNAD
-111 GNTSKKGGGALYIRQ
+111 GIGGAL
-126 SDGTGANTSGLA
+126 STSKPKNGVENPGTLIVKSGTVFKNNTA
-138 KIGDNATF
+138 KYD
-146 ENNKA
+146 
-151 EGSGWL
+151 

-162 AEYVPGGLQIGNNAK
+162 NFGVLDIDGATFKENKSQTETTDSQPVGGGAISLGIDSKTTIKNTKFVNNETGFNGGAIGTRRTINNGDITNGSHENHSLIISDSAFIGNKATGTTSDRADNKLQGGNGGAIANSFNNTQISNTVFEKNEAINGGAVYNQSLYNTNNQTQETDKGGDIKFADVTFDGNKASTNGGAIFNDANTNAELSGTVV
-177 FSGNEAANGGAV
+177 FSGNEAG
-189 AVWSDGQVSGGP
+189 
-201 KPTGSSSFILGD
+201 
-213 NATFANNKATTQG
+213 
-226 GAIFNANASVEVG
+226 
-239 NGAKF
+239 
-244 EENTAVN
+244 
-251 AGAISNSDSK
+251 
-261 GMIIGNDASFIKN
+261 
-274 TASNYAGAILN
+274 
-285 QRSDLTIGSNATF
+285 
-298 TENASGE
+298 
-305 GHSGGAIAN
+305 
-314 DGYGKLALG
+314 
-323 NNAKFTGNKSGKSGG
+323 
-338 AIYQYKTSSENE
+338 
-350 ASVTIGEGAS
+350 
-360 FVGNTAKVNGGA
+360 
-372 IASYSGNTTVGNG
+372 
-385 AEFIGNKADNAGG
+385 NAGG
-398 AIYNEAYNGIDAEF
+398 AIFVADASSSMEI
-412 AGLNNAVFK
+412 ASGAVFK

-530 FIGNQAANGSG
+530 FIGNKATNGSG

-617 ISGEGTTSFA
+617 ISGKGTTSFA
-627 DNTKLNITENT
+627 DKTKLNITENT
-638 TFGEDVAITIGENTE
+638 TFGKDVAITIGKNTE

-668 TSKLLGENGF
+668 TSKLLGKNGF

-684 LYNAIVGDDGKV
+684 LYNAIVGDNGKV

-843 NKQLDNRTKVGLGY
+843 DKQLDNRTKVGLGY

-919 ESWAIQSL
+919 ESWAVQSL

>member
-17 AIPAMANDAASA
+17 AMPTMAAEEWDGKTSHLIPQGE
-29 DTSTAVGTPV
+29 TLVLEE
-39 YINTPDQVINSGEEF
+39 NSLVE
-54 SNLKNEGNQNAAA
+54 NI
-67 VTVDTK
+67 T
-73 GSVTIGDNVQFN
+73 
-85 GNSNANSGGAMKSLG
+85 
-100 GFEIGNNAKFS
+100 NNAD
-111 GNTSKKGGGALYIRQ
+111 GIGGALSTIKPKNGVENP
-126 SDGTGANTSGLA
+126 GTLIVKSGTVFKNNTA
-138 KIGDNATF
+138 KYD
-146 ENNKA
+146 
-151 EGSGWL
+151 

-162 AEYVPGGLQIGNNAK
+162 NFGVLDIDGATFEANKSQTETTDSQPVGGGAISLGIDSKTTIKNTKFVNNETGFNGGAIGTRRTINNGDITNGSHENHSLIISDSAFIGNKATGTTTDRADNKLQGGNGAAIANSFNNTQISNTVFEKNEAINGGAVYNQSLYNTNNQAQETDKGGDIKFADVTFDGNKASTNGGAIFNDANTNAELSGTVV
-177 FSGNEAANGGAV
+177 FSGNEAG
-189 AVWSDGQVSGGP
+189 
-201 KPTGSSSFILGD
+201 
-213 NATFANNKATTQG
+213 
-226 GAIFNANASVEVG
+226 
-239 NGAKF
+239 
-244 EENTAVN
+244 
-251 AGAISNSDSK
+251 
-261 GMIIGNDASFIKN
+261 
-274 TASNYAGAILN
+274 
-285 QRSDLTIGSNATF
+285 
-298 TENASGE
+298 
-305 GHSGGAIAN
+305 
-314 DGYGKLALG
+314 
-323 NNAKFTGNKSGKSGG
+323 
-338 AIYQYKTSSENE
+338 
-350 ASVTIGEGAS
+350 
-360 FVGNTAKVNGGA
+360 
-372 IASYSGNTTVGNG
+372 
-385 AEFIGNKADNAGG
+385 NAGG
-398 AIYNEAYNGIDAEF
+398 AIFVADASSSMEI
-412 AGLNNAVFK
+412 ASGAVFK

-460 NGGKI
+460 NGGTI

-638 TFGEDVAITIGENTE
+638 TFGKDVAITIGENTE

-843 NKQLDNRTKVGLGY
+843 DKQLDNRTKVGLGY

-919 ESWAIQSL
+919 ESWAVQSL

-969 ILTAIVGAKVAK
+969 ILTAIVGAKVAE

>member
-17 AIPAMANDAASA
+17 ALPTMAAEEWDGKTSHLIPQGE
-29 DTSTAVGTPV
+29 TLVLEE
-39 YINTPDQVINSGEEF
+39 NSLVE
-54 SNLKNEGNQNAAA
+54 K
-67 VTVDTK
+67 
-73 GSVTIGDNVQFN
+73 I
-85 GNSNANSGGAMKSLG
+85 
-100 GFEIGNNAKFS
+100 INNAD
-111 GNTSKKGGGALYIRQ
+111 GIGGAL
-126 SDGTGANTSGLA
+126 STSKPKNGVENPGTLIVKSGTVFKNNTA
-138 KIGDNATF
+138 KYD
-146 ENNKA
+146 
-151 EGSGWL
+151 

-162 AEYVPGGLQIGNNAK
+162 NFGVLDIDGATFKENRSQTETTDSQPVGGGAISLGIDSKTTIKNTKFVNNETGFNGGAIGTRRTINNGDITNGSHENHSLIISDSAFIGNKATGTTTDRADNELQGGNGGAIANSFNNTQISNTVFEKNEAINGGAVYNQSLYNTNNQAQETDKGGDIKFADVTFDGNEASTNGGAIFNDANTNAELSGTVV
-177 FSGNEAANGGAV
+177 FSGNEAG
-189 AVWSDGQVSGGP
+189 
-201 KPTGSSSFILGD
+201 
-213 NATFANNKATTQG
+213 
-226 GAIFNANASVEVG
+226 
-239 NGAKF
+239 
-244 EENTAVN
+244 
-251 AGAISNSDSK
+251 
-261 GMIIGNDASFIKN
+261 
-274 TASNYAGAILN
+274 
-285 QRSDLTIGSNATF
+285 
-298 TENASGE
+298 
-305 GHSGGAIAN
+305 
-314 DGYGKLALG
+314 
-323 NNAKFTGNKSGKSGG
+323 
-338 AIYQYKTSSENE
+338 
-350 ASVTIGEGAS
+350 
-360 FVGNTAKVNGGA
+360 
-372 IASYSGNTTVGNG
+372 
-385 AEFIGNKADNAGG
+385 NAGG
-398 AIYNEAYNGIDAEF
+398 AIFVADASSSMEI
-412 AGLNNAVFK
+412 ASGAVFK

-480 GGGAAIYNKGGEIAE
+480 GGGAAIYNKGGEITE

-503 NIAEKGNGGA
+503 NIAKKGNGGA

-522 NITLDNVQ
+522 NITLGNVQ

-596 LNQNNG
+596 LNQANG
-602 QAKVDVSGTLTLDGG
+602 QAQVDVSGTLTLDGG

-627 DNTKLNITENT
+627 DHTKLNITENT
-638 TFGEDVAITIGENTE
+638 TFGEDVAITIGKDTE

-668 TSKLLGENGF
+668 TSKLLSENGF

-843 NKQLDNRTKVGLGY
+843 DKQLDNRTKVGLGY

-919 ESWAIQSL
+919 ESWAVQSL

>member
-1 MKNKLL
+1 MIFNVRIFSTHFSGRLHRNFSRSYFMKNKLL

-17 AIPAMANDAASA
+17 AMPTMAAEEWDGKTSHLIPQGE
-29 DTSTAVGTPV
+29 TLVLEE
-39 YINTPDQVINSGEEF
+39 NSLVE
-54 SNLKNEGNQNAAA
+54 NI
-67 VTVDTK
+67 T
-73 GSVTIGDNVQFN
+73 
-85 GNSNANSGGAMKSLG
+85 
-100 GFEIGNNAKFS
+100 NNAD
-111 GNTSKKGGGALYIRQ
+111 GIGGAL
-126 SDGTGANTSGLA
+126 STSKPKNGVENPGTLIVKSGTVFKNNTA
-138 KIGDNATF
+138 KYD
-146 ENNKA
+146 
-151 EGSGWL
+151 

-162 AEYVPGGLQIGNNAK
+162 NFGVLDIDGATFEANKSQTETTDNQPVGGGAISLGIDSKTTIKNTKFVNNETGFNGGAIGTRRTINNGDITNGSHENHSLIISDSAFIENKATGTTTDRADNELQGGNGGAIANSFNNTQISNTVFEKNEAINGGAVYNQSLYNTNNQAQETDKGGDIKFADVTFDGNKASTNGGAIFNDANTNAELSGTVV
-177 FSGNEAANGGAV
+177 FSGNEAG
-189 AVWSDGQVSGGP
+189 
-201 KPTGSSSFILGD
+201 
-213 NATFANNKATTQG
+213 
-226 GAIFNANASVEVG
+226 
-239 NGAKF
+239 
-244 EENTAVN
+244 
-251 AGAISNSDSK
+251 
-261 GMIIGNDASFIKN
+261 
-274 TASNYAGAILN
+274 
-285 QRSDLTIGSNATF
+285 
-298 TENASGE
+298 
-305 GHSGGAIAN
+305 
-314 DGYGKLALG
+314 
-323 NNAKFTGNKSGKSGG
+323 
-338 AIYQYKTSSENE
+338 
-350 ASVTIGEGAS
+350 
-360 FVGNTAKVNGGA
+360 
-372 IASYSGNTTVGNG
+372 
-385 AEFIGNKADNAGG
+385 NAGG
-398 AIYNEAYNGIDAEF
+398 AIFVADASSSMEI
-412 AGLNNAVFK
+412 ASGAVFK

-774 ETGIHNMVFSAVSD
+774 ETGIHNMVFSVVSD

-843 NKQLDNRTKVGLGY
+843 DKQLDNRTKVGLGY

-919 ESWAIQSL
+919 ESWAVQSL

>member
-17 AIPAMANDAASA
+17 AMPTMAAEEWDGKTSHLIPQGE
-29 DTSTAVGTPV
+29 TLVLEE
-39 YINTPDQVINSGEEF
+39 NSLVE
-54 SNLKNEGNQNAAA
+54 NI
-67 VTVDTK
+67 T
-73 GSVTIGDNVQFN
+73 
-85 GNSNANSGGAMKSLG
+85 
-100 GFEIGNNAKFS
+100 NNAD
-111 GNTSKKGGGALYIRQ
+111 GIGGAL
-126 SDGTGANTSGLA
+126 STSKPKNGVENPGTLIVKSGTVFKNNTA
-138 KIGDNATF
+138 KYD
-146 ENNKA
+146 
-151 EGSGWL
+151 

-162 AEYVPGGLQIGNNAK
+162 NFGVLDIDGATFEANKSQTETTDNQPVGGGAISLGIDSKTTIKNTKFVNNETGFNGGAIGTRRTINNGDITNGSHENHSLIISDSAFIENKATGTTTDRADNELQGGNGGAIANSFNNTQISNTVFEKNEAINGGAVYNQSLYNTNNQAQETDKGGDIKFADVTFDGNKASTNGGAIFNDANTNAELSGTVV
-177 FSGNEAANGGAV
+177 FSGNEAG
-189 AVWSDGQVSGGP
+189 
-201 KPTGSSSFILGD
+201 
-213 NATFANNKATTQG
+213 
-226 GAIFNANASVEVG
+226 
-239 NGAKF
+239 
-244 EENTAVN
+244 
-251 AGAISNSDSK
+251 
-261 GMIIGNDASFIKN
+261 
-274 TASNYAGAILN
+274 
-285 QRSDLTIGSNATF
+285 
-298 TENASGE
+298 
-305 GHSGGAIAN
+305 
-314 DGYGKLALG
+314 
-323 NNAKFTGNKSGKSGG
+323 
-338 AIYQYKTSSENE
+338 
-350 ASVTIGEGAS
+350 
-360 FVGNTAKVNGGA
+360 
-372 IASYSGNTTVGNG
+372 
-385 AEFIGNKADNAGG
+385 NAGG
-398 AIYNEAYNGIDAEF
+398 AIFVADASSSMEI
-412 AGLNNAVFK
+412 ASGAVFK

-480 GGGAAIYNKGGEIAE
+480 GGGAAIYNKGGEITE

-668 TSKLLGENGF
+668 TSKLLGEDGNTF

-843 NKQLDNRTKVGLGY
+843 DKQLDNRTKVGLGY

-919 ESWAIQSL
+919 ESWAVQSL

>member
-17 AIPAMANDAASA
+17 AMPTMAAEEWDGKTSHLIPQGE
-29 DTSTAVGTPV
+29 TLVLEE
-39 YINTPDQVINSGEEF
+39 NSLVE
-54 SNLKNEGNQNAAA
+54 NI
-67 VTVDTK
+67 T
-73 GSVTIGDNVQFN
+73 
-85 GNSNANSGGAMKSLG
+85 
-100 GFEIGNNAKFS
+100 NNAD
-111 GNTSKKGGGALYIRQ
+111 GIGGAL
-126 SDGTGANTSGLA
+126 STSKPKNGVENPGTLIVKSGTVFKNNTA
-138 KIGDNATF
+138 KYD
-146 ENNKA
+146 
-151 EGSGWL
+151 

-162 AEYVPGGLQIGNNAK
+162 NFGVLDIDGATFEANKSQTETTDNQPVGGGAISLGIDSKTTIKNTKFVNNETGFNGGAIGTRRTINNGDITNGSHENHSLIISDSAFIENKATGTTTDRADNELQGGNGGAIANSFNNTQISNTVFEKNEAINGGAVYNQSLYNTNNQAQETDKGGDIKFADVTFDGNKASTNGGAIFNDANTNAELSGTVV
-177 FSGNEAANGGAV
+177 FSGNEAG
-189 AVWSDGQVSGGP
+189 
-201 KPTGSSSFILGD
+201 
-213 NATFANNKATTQG
+213 
-226 GAIFNANASVEVG
+226 
-239 NGAKF
+239 
-244 EENTAVN
+244 
-251 AGAISNSDSK
+251 
-261 GMIIGNDASFIKN
+261 
-274 TASNYAGAILN
+274 
-285 QRSDLTIGSNATF
+285 
-298 TENASGE
+298 
-305 GHSGGAIAN
+305 
-314 DGYGKLALG
+314 
-323 NNAKFTGNKSGKSGG
+323 
-338 AIYQYKTSSENE
+338 
-350 ASVTIGEGAS
+350 
-360 FVGNTAKVNGGA
+360 
-372 IASYSGNTTVGNG
+372 
-385 AEFIGNKADNAGG
+385 NAGG
-398 AIYNEAYNGIDAEF
+398 AIFVADASSSMEI
-412 AGLNNAVFK
+412 ASGAVFK

-503 NIAEKGNGGA
+503 NIAKKGNGGA

-684 LYNAIVGDDGKV
+684 LYNAIVGDNGKV

-774 ETGIHNMVFSAVSD
+774 ETGIHNMVFSVVSD

-843 NKQLDNRTKVGLGY
+843 DKQLDNRTKVGLGY

-919 ESWAIQSL
+919 ESWAVQSL

>member
-17 AIPAMANDAASA
+17 AIPAMAAEEWDGK
-29 DTSTAVGTPV
+29 TSYLIPQGEALVLEE
-39 YINTPDQVINSGEEF
+39 NSLVE
-54 SNLKNEGNQNAAA
+54 NI
-67 VTVDTK
+67 T
-73 GSVTIGDNVQFN
+73 
-85 GNSNANSGGAMKSLG
+85 
-100 GFEIGNNAKFS
+100 NNAD
-111 GNTSKKGGGALYIRQ
+111 GIGGAL
-126 SDGTGANTSGLA
+126 STSKPKNGVENPGTLIVKSGTVFKNNTA
-138 KIGDNATF
+138 KYD
-146 ENNKA
+146 
-151 EGSGWL
+151 

-162 AEYVPGGLQIGNNAK
+162 NFGVLDIDGATFEANKSQTEKTDSQPVGGGAISLGIDSKTTIKNTKFVNNETGFNGGAIGTRRTINNGDITNGSHENHSLIISDSAFIGNKATGTTTDRADNKLQGGNGGAIANTFNNTQISNTVFEK
-177 FSGNEAANGGAV
+177 NEAINGGAVYNQSLFNTNNQTQENDKGGDIKFADVTFDGNKASTNGGAIFNDANTNTELSGTVVFSGNEAG
-189 AVWSDGQVSGGP
+189 
-201 KPTGSSSFILGD
+201 
-213 NATFANNKATTQG
+213 
-226 GAIFNANASVEVG
+226 
-239 NGAKF
+239 
-244 EENTAVN
+244 
-251 AGAISNSDSK
+251 
-261 GMIIGNDASFIKN
+261 
-274 TASNYAGAILN
+274 
-285 QRSDLTIGSNATF
+285 
-298 TENASGE
+298 
-305 GHSGGAIAN
+305 
-314 DGYGKLALG
+314 
-323 NNAKFTGNKSGKSGG
+323 
-338 AIYQYKTSSENE
+338 
-350 ASVTIGEGAS
+350 
-360 FVGNTAKVNGGA
+360 
-372 IASYSGNTTVGNG
+372 
-385 AEFIGNKADNAGG
+385 NAGG
-398 AIYNEAYNGIDAEF
+398 AIFVADASSSMEI
-412 AGLNNAVFK
+412 ASGAVFK

-446 DNTAETNGG
+446 DNTAKTNGG

-602 QAKVDVSGTLTLDGG
+602 LAKVDVSGTLTLDGG

-811 AWVRAL
+811 AWIRAL

-843 NKQLDNRTKVGLGY
+843 DKQLDNRTKVGLGY

-868 RDTDVDTHTAFVYG
+868 RDTDVDTHTTFVYG

-919 ESWAIQSL
+919 ESWAVQSL

>member
-17 AIPAMANDAASA
+17 AMPTMAAEEWDGKTSHLIPQGETLVLEENSL
-29 DTSTAVGTPV
+29 VEKI
-39 YINTPDQVINSGEEF
+39 IN
-54 SNLKNEGNQNAAA
+54 
-67 VTVDTK
+67 
-73 GSVTIGDNVQFN
+73 
-85 GNSNANSGGAMKSLG
+85 
-100 GFEIGNNAKFS
+100 
-111 GNTSKKGGGALYIRQ
+111 NTDGIGGAL
-126 SDGTGANTSGLA
+126 STSKPKNGVENPGTLIVKSGTVFKNNTA
-138 KIGDNATF
+138 KYD
-146 ENNKA
+146 
-151 EGSGWL
+151 

-162 AEYVPGGLQIGNNAK
+162 NFGVLDIDGATFKENKSQTETIDSQPVGGGAISLGIDSKTTIKNTKFVNNETGFNGGAIGTRRTINNGDITNGSHENHSLIISDSAFIGNKATGTTTDRVDNKLQGGNGGAIANSFNNTQISNTVFEKNEAINGGAVYNQSLYNTNNQAQETDKGGDIKFADVTFDGNKASTNGGAIFNDANTNAELSGTVV
-177 FSGNEAANGGAV
+177 FSGNEAG
-189 AVWSDGQVSGGP
+189 
-201 KPTGSSSFILGD
+201 
-213 NATFANNKATTQG
+213 
-226 GAIFNANASVEVG
+226 
-239 NGAKF
+239 
-244 EENTAVN
+244 
-251 AGAISNSDSK
+251 
-261 GMIIGNDASFIKN
+261 
-274 TASNYAGAILN
+274 
-285 QRSDLTIGSNATF
+285 
-298 TENASGE
+298 
-305 GHSGGAIAN
+305 
-314 DGYGKLALG
+314 
-323 NNAKFTGNKSGKSGG
+323 
-338 AIYQYKTSSENE
+338 
-350 ASVTIGEGAS
+350 
-360 FVGNTAKVNGGA
+360 
-372 IASYSGNTTVGNG
+372 
-385 AEFIGNKADNAGG
+385 NAGG
-398 AIYNEAYNGIDAEF
+398 AIFVADASSSMEI
-412 AGLNNAVFK
+412 ASGAVFK

-638 TFGEDVAITIGENTE
+638 TFGEDVAITIGKNTE

-843 NKQLDNRTKVGLGY
+843 DKQLDNRTKVGLGY

-919 ESWAIQSL
+919 ESWAVQSL

>member
-17 AIPAMANDAASA
+17 ALPTMAAEEWDGKTSHLIPQGE
-29 DTSTAVGTPV
+29 TLVLEE
-39 YINTPDQVINSGEEF
+39 NSLVE
-54 SNLKNEGNQNAAA
+54 NI
-67 VTVDTK
+67 T
-73 GSVTIGDNVQFN
+73 
-85 GNSNANSGGAMKSLG
+85 
-100 GFEIGNNAKFS
+100 NNAD
-111 GNTSKKGGGALYIRQ
+111 GIGGAL
-126 SDGTGANTSGLA
+126 STSKPKNGVENPGTLIVKSGTVFKNNMA
-138 KIGDNATF
+138 KYD
-146 ENNKA
+146 
-151 EGSGWL
+151 

-162 AEYVPGGLQIGNNAK
+162 NFGVLDIDGATFEANKSQTETTDSQPVGGGAISLGIDSKTTIKNTKFVNNETGFNGGAIGTRRTINTGDITNGSHENHSLIISDSAFIGNKATGTTTDRADNKLQGGNGGAIANSFNNTQISNTVFEKNEAINGGAVYNQSLYNTNNQAQETDKGGDIKFADVTFDGNKASTNGGAIFNDANTNAELSGTVV
-177 FSGNEAANGGAV
+177 FSGNEAG
-189 AVWSDGQVSGGP
+189 
-201 KPTGSSSFILGD
+201 
-213 NATFANNKATTQG
+213 
-226 GAIFNANASVEVG
+226 
-239 NGAKF
+239 
-244 EENTAVN
+244 
-251 AGAISNSDSK
+251 
-261 GMIIGNDASFIKN
+261 
-274 TASNYAGAILN
+274 
-285 QRSDLTIGSNATF
+285 
-298 TENASGE
+298 
-305 GHSGGAIAN
+305 
-314 DGYGKLALG
+314 
-323 NNAKFTGNKSGKSGG
+323 
-338 AIYQYKTSSENE
+338 
-350 ASVTIGEGAS
+350 
-360 FVGNTAKVNGGA
+360 
-372 IASYSGNTTVGNG
+372 
-385 AEFIGNKADNAGG
+385 NAGG
-398 AIYNEAYNGIDAEF
+398 AIF
-412 AGLNNAVFK
+412 VAGASSSMEIASGAVFK

-460 NGGKI
+460 NGGTI

-480 GGGAAIYNKGGEIAE
+480 GGGAAIYNKGGKIAE

-549 VNIANATFENNSAST
+549 VDIANATFENNSAST

-617 ISGEGTTSFA
+617 ISGKGTTSFA

-638 TFGEDVAITIGENTE
+638 TFGGDVAITIGENTE

-684 LYNAIVGDDGKV
+684 LYNAIVGGNGKV

-843 NKQLDNRTKVGLGY
+843 DKQLDNRTKVGLGY

-919 ESWAIQSL
+919 ESWAVQSL

>member
-17 AIPAMANDAASA
+17 AMPTMAAEEWDRKTSYLIPQGE
-29 DTSTAVGTPV
+29 TLVLEE
-39 YINTPDQVINSGEEF
+39 NSLVE
-54 SNLKNEGNQNAAA
+54 NI
-67 VTVDTK
+67 T
-73 GSVTIGDNVQFN
+73 
-85 GNSNANSGGAMKSLG
+85 
-100 GFEIGNNAKFS
+100 NNAD
-111 GNTSKKGGGALYIRQ
+111 GIGGAL
-126 SDGTGANTSGLA
+126 STSKPKNGVENPGTLIVKSGTVFKNNTA
-138 KIGDNATF
+138 KYD
-146 ENNKA
+146 
-151 EGSGWL
+151 

-162 AEYVPGGLQIGNNAK
+162 NFGVLDIDGATFEANKSQTETTDSQPVGGGAISLGIDSKTTIKNTKFVNNETGFNGGAIGTRRTINNGDITNGSHENHSLIISDSAFIGNKATGTTTDRADNKLQGGNGGAIANTFNNTQISNTVFEK
-177 FSGNEAANGGAV
+177 NEAINGGAVYNQSLFNTNNQTQENDKGGDIKFADVTFDGNKASTNGGAIFNDANTNTELSGTVVFSGNEAG
-189 AVWSDGQVSGGP
+189 
-201 KPTGSSSFILGD
+201 
-213 NATFANNKATTQG
+213 
-226 GAIFNANASVEVG
+226 
-239 NGAKF
+239 
-244 EENTAVN
+244 
-251 AGAISNSDSK
+251 
-261 GMIIGNDASFIKN
+261 
-274 TASNYAGAILN
+274 
-285 QRSDLTIGSNATF
+285 
-298 TENASGE
+298 
-305 GHSGGAIAN
+305 
-314 DGYGKLALG
+314 
-323 NNAKFTGNKSGKSGG
+323 
-338 AIYQYKTSSENE
+338 
-350 ASVTIGEGAS
+350 
-360 FVGNTAKVNGGA
+360 
-372 IASYSGNTTVGNG
+372 
-385 AEFIGNKADNAGG
+385 NAGG
-398 AIYNEAYNGIDAEF
+398 AIFVADASSSMEI
-412 AGLNNAVFK
+412 ASGAVFK

-446 DNTAETNGG
+446 DNTAKTNGG

-811 AWVRAL
+811 AWIRAL

-843 NKQLDNRTKVGLGY
+843 DKQLDNRTKVGLGY

-919 ESWAIQSL
+919 ESWAVQSL

>member
-17 AIPAMANDAASA
+17 AMPTMAAEEWDGKTSHLIPQGE
-29 DTSTAVGTPV
+29 TLVLEE
-39 YINTPDQVINSGEEF
+39 NSLVE
-54 SNLKNEGNQNAAA
+54 K
-67 VTVDTK
+67 
-73 GSVTIGDNVQFN
+73 I
-85 GNSNANSGGAMKSLG
+85 
-100 GFEIGNNAKFS
+100 INNAD
-111 GNTSKKGGGALYIRQ
+111 GIGGAL
-126 SDGTGANTSGLA
+126 STSKPKNGVENPGTLIVKSGTVFKNNTA
-138 KIGDNATF
+138 KYD
-146 ENNKA
+146 
-151 EGSGWL
+151 

-162 AEYVPGGLQIGNNAK
+162 NFGVLDIDGATFKENKSQTETKDSQPVGGGAISLGIDSKTTIKNTKFVNNETGFNGGAIGTRRTINNGDITNGSHENHSLIISDSAFIGNKATGTTTDRADNKLQGGNGGAIANSFNNTQISNTVFEKNEAINGGAVYNQSLYNTNNQAQETDKGGDIKFADVTFDGNKASTNGGAIFNDANTNAELSGTVV
-177 FSGNEAANGGAV
+177 FSGNEAG
-189 AVWSDGQVSGGP
+189 
-201 KPTGSSSFILGD
+201 
-213 NATFANNKATTQG
+213 
-226 GAIFNANASVEVG
+226 
-239 NGAKF
+239 
-244 EENTAVN
+244 
-251 AGAISNSDSK
+251 
-261 GMIIGNDASFIKN
+261 
-274 TASNYAGAILN
+274 
-285 QRSDLTIGSNATF
+285 
-298 TENASGE
+298 
-305 GHSGGAIAN
+305 
-314 DGYGKLALG
+314 
-323 NNAKFTGNKSGKSGG
+323 
-338 AIYQYKTSSENE
+338 
-350 ASVTIGEGAS
+350 
-360 FVGNTAKVNGGA
+360 
-372 IASYSGNTTVGNG
+372 
-385 AEFIGNKADNAGG
+385 NAGG
-398 AIYNEAYNGIDAEF
+398 AIFVADASSSMEI
-412 AGLNNAVFK
+412 ASGAVFK

-530 FIGNQAANGSG
+530 FIGNKATNGSG

-638 TFGEDVAITIGENTE
+638 TFGKDVAITIGKDTE

-668 TSKLLGENGF
+668 TSKLLGKNGF

-684 LYNAIVGDDGKV
+684 LYNAIVGDNGKV

-843 NKQLDNRTKVGLGY
+843 DKQLDNRTKVGLGY

-919 ESWAIQSL
+919 ESWAVQSL

>member
-17 AIPAMANDAASA
+17 AMPTMAAEEWDGKTSHLIPQGETLVLEENSL
-29 DTSTAVGTPV
+29 VEKI
-39 YINTPDQVINSGEEF
+39 INN
-54 SNLKNEGNQNAAA
+54 
-67 VTVDTK
+67 VD
-73 GSVTIGDNVQFN
+73 GI
-85 GNSNANSGGAMKSLG
+85 
-100 GFEIGNNAKFS
+100 
-111 GNTSKKGGGALYIRQ
+111 GGAL
-126 SDGTGANTSGLA
+126 STSKPKNGVENPGTLIVKSGTVFKNNTA
-138 KIGDNATF
+138 KYD
-146 ENNKA
+146 
-151 EGSGWL
+151 

-162 AEYVPGGLQIGNNAK
+162 NFGVLDIDGATFEANRSQTETTDSQPVGGGAISLGIDSKTTIKNTKFVNNETGFNGGAIGTRRTINNGDITNGSHENHSLIISDSAFIGNKATGMTTDRADNKLQGGNGGAIANSFNNTQISNTVFEKNEAINGGAVYNQSLYNTNNHAQETDKGGDIKFADVTFDGNKASTNGGAIFNDANTNAELSGTVV
-177 FSGNEAANGGAV
+177 FSGNEAG
-189 AVWSDGQVSGGP
+189 
-201 KPTGSSSFILGD
+201 
-213 NATFANNKATTQG
+213 
-226 GAIFNANASVEVG
+226 
-239 NGAKF
+239 
-244 EENTAVN
+244 
-251 AGAISNSDSK
+251 
-261 GMIIGNDASFIKN
+261 
-274 TASNYAGAILN
+274 
-285 QRSDLTIGSNATF
+285 
-298 TENASGE
+298 
-305 GHSGGAIAN
+305 
-314 DGYGKLALG
+314 
-323 NNAKFTGNKSGKSGG
+323 
-338 AIYQYKTSSENE
+338 
-350 ASVTIGEGAS
+350 
-360 FVGNTAKVNGGA
+360 
-372 IASYSGNTTVGNG
+372 
-385 AEFIGNKADNAGG
+385 NAGG
-398 AIYNEAYNGIDAEF
+398 AIFVADASSSMEI
-412 AGLNNAVFK
+412 ASGAVFK

-617 ISGEGTTSFA
+617 ISGEGITSFA

-638 TFGEDVAITIGENTE
+638 TFGKDVAITIGENTE

-843 NKQLDNRTKVGLGY
+843 DKQLDNRTKVGLGY

-919 ESWAIQSL
+919 ESWAVQSL

>member
-17 AIPAMANDAASA
+17 AMPTMAAEEWDRKTSYLIPQGE
-29 DTSTAVGTPV
+29 TLVLEE
-39 YINTPDQVINSGEEF
+39 NSLVE
-54 SNLKNEGNQNAAA
+54 NI
-67 VTVDTK
+67 T
-73 GSVTIGDNVQFN
+73 
-85 GNSNANSGGAMKSLG
+85 
-100 GFEIGNNAKFS
+100 NNAD
-111 GNTSKKGGGALYIRQ
+111 GIGGAL
-126 SDGTGANTSGLA
+126 STSKPKNGVENPGTLIVKSGTVFKNNTA
-138 KIGDNATF
+138 KYD
-146 ENNKA
+146 
-151 EGSGWL
+151 

-162 AEYVPGGLQIGNNAK
+162 NFGVLDIDGATFEANKSQTETTDSQPVGGGAISLGIDSKTTIKNTKFVNNETGFNGGAIGTRRTINNGDITNGSHENHSLIISDSAFIGNKATGTTTDRADNKLQGGNGGAIANTFNNTQISNTVFEK
-177 FSGNEAANGGAV
+177 NEAINGGAVYNQSLFNTNNQTQENDKGGDIKFADVTFDGNKASTNGGAIFNDANTNTELSGTVVFSGNEAG
-189 AVWSDGQVSGGP
+189 
-201 KPTGSSSFILGD
+201 
-213 NATFANNKATTQG
+213 
-226 GAIFNANASVEVG
+226 
-239 NGAKF
+239 
-244 EENTAVN
+244 
-251 AGAISNSDSK
+251 
-261 GMIIGNDASFIKN
+261 
-274 TASNYAGAILN
+274 
-285 QRSDLTIGSNATF
+285 
-298 TENASGE
+298 
-305 GHSGGAIAN
+305 
-314 DGYGKLALG
+314 
-323 NNAKFTGNKSGKSGG
+323 
-338 AIYQYKTSSENE
+338 
-350 ASVTIGEGAS
+350 
-360 FVGNTAKVNGGA
+360 
-372 IASYSGNTTVGNG
+372 
-385 AEFIGNKADNAGG
+385 NAGG
-398 AIYNEAYNGIDAEF
+398 AIFVADASSSMEI
-412 AGLNNAVFK
+412 ASGAVFK

-446 DNTAETNGG
+446 DNTAKTNGG

-843 NKQLDNRTKVGLGY
+843 DKQLDNRTKVGLGY

-919 ESWAIQSL
+919 ESWAVQSL

>member
-17 AIPAMANDAASA
+17 AMPTMAAEEWDGKTSHLIPQGE
-29 DTSTAVGTPV
+29 TLVLEE
-39 YINTPDQVINSGEEF
+39 NSLVE
-54 SNLKNEGNQNAAA
+54 NI
-67 VTVDTK
+67 T
-73 GSVTIGDNVQFN
+73 
-85 GNSNANSGGAMKSLG
+85 
-100 GFEIGNNAKFS
+100 NNAD
-111 GNTSKKGGGALYIRQ
+111 GIGGAL
-126 SDGTGANTSGLA
+126 STSKPKNGVENPGTLIVKSGTVFKNNTA
-138 KIGDNATF
+138 KYD
-146 ENNKA
+146 
-151 EGSGWL
+151 

-162 AEYVPGGLQIGNNAK
+162 NFGVLDIDGATFEANKSQTETTDSQPVGGGAISLGIDSKTTIKNTKFVNNETGFNGGAIGTRRTINNGDITNGSHENHSLIISDSAFIGNKATGTTTDRADNKLQGGNGGAIANSFNNTQISNTVFEKNEAINGGAVYNQSLYNTNNQAQETDKGGDIKFADVTFDGNKASTNGGAIFNDANTNAELSGTVV
-177 FSGNEAANGGAV
+177 FSGNEAG
-189 AVWSDGQVSGGP
+189 
-201 KPTGSSSFILGD
+201 
-213 NATFANNKATTQG
+213 
-226 GAIFNANASVEVG
+226 
-239 NGAKF
+239 
-244 EENTAVN
+244 
-251 AGAISNSDSK
+251 
-261 GMIIGNDASFIKN
+261 
-274 TASNYAGAILN
+274 
-285 QRSDLTIGSNATF
+285 
-298 TENASGE
+298 
-305 GHSGGAIAN
+305 
-314 DGYGKLALG
+314 
-323 NNAKFTGNKSGKSGG
+323 
-338 AIYQYKTSSENE
+338 
-350 ASVTIGEGAS
+350 
-360 FVGNTAKVNGGA
+360 
-372 IASYSGNTTVGNG
+372 
-385 AEFIGNKADNAGG
+385 NAGG
-398 AIYNEAYNGIDAEF
+398 AIFVADASSSMEI
-412 AGLNNAVFK
+412 ASGAVFK

-460 NGGKI
+460 NGGTI

-617 ISGEGTTSFA
+617 ISGEGSTSFA

-843 NKQLDNRTKVGLGY
+843 DKQLDNRTKVGLGY

-919 ESWAIQSL
+919 ESWAVQSL

>member
-1 MKNKLL
+1 MIFNVRIFSTHFSGRLHRNYSRSYFMKNKLL

-17 AIPAMANDAASA
+17 AMPTMAAEEWDRKTSYLIPQGE
-29 DTSTAVGTPV
+29 TLVLEE
-39 YINTPDQVINSGEEF
+39 NSLVE
-54 SNLKNEGNQNAAA
+54 NI
-67 VTVDTK
+67 T
-73 GSVTIGDNVQFN
+73 
-85 GNSNANSGGAMKSLG
+85 
-100 GFEIGNNAKFS
+100 NNAD
-111 GNTSKKGGGALYIRQ
+111 GIGGAL
-126 SDGTGANTSGLA
+126 STSKPKNGVENPGTLIVKSGTVFKNNTA
-138 KIGDNATF
+138 KYD
-146 ENNKA
+146 
-151 EGSGWL
+151 

-162 AEYVPGGLQIGNNAK
+162 NFGVLDIDGATFEANKSQTETTDSQPVGGGAISLGIDSKTTIKNTKFVNNETGFNGGAIGTRRTINNGDITNGSHENHSLIISDSAFIGNKATGTTTDRADNKLQGGNGGAIANTFNNTQISNTVFEK
-177 FSGNEAANGGAV
+177 NEAINGGAVYNQSLFNTNNQTQENDKGGDIKFADVTFDGNKASTNGGAIFNDANTNTELSGTVVFSGNEAG
-189 AVWSDGQVSGGP
+189 
-201 KPTGSSSFILGD
+201 
-213 NATFANNKATTQG
+213 
-226 GAIFNANASVEVG
+226 
-239 NGAKF
+239 
-244 EENTAVN
+244 
-251 AGAISNSDSK
+251 
-261 GMIIGNDASFIKN
+261 
-274 TASNYAGAILN
+274 
-285 QRSDLTIGSNATF
+285 
-298 TENASGE
+298 
-305 GHSGGAIAN
+305 
-314 DGYGKLALG
+314 
-323 NNAKFTGNKSGKSGG
+323 
-338 AIYQYKTSSENE
+338 
-350 ASVTIGEGAS
+350 
-360 FVGNTAKVNGGA
+360 
-372 IASYSGNTTVGNG
+372 
-385 AEFIGNKADNAGG
+385 NAGG
-398 AIYNEAYNGIDAEF
+398 AIFVADASSSMEI
-412 AGLNNAVFK
+412 ASGAVFK

-433 KGNLGTLDGVTFE
+433 KGNLGALDGVTFE

-569 NVDGTVKLSGENTF
+569 NVDGTVELSGENTF

-617 ISGEGTTSFA
+617 ISGEGSTSFA

-684 LYNAIVGDDGKV
+684 LYNAIVDDDGKV

-750 AQVSNGTGAA
+750 AQVSNATGAA

-843 NKQLDNRTKVGLGY
+843 DKQLDNRTKVGLGY

-905 KAALGFNANADYDV
+905 KAALGFNANADYGV
-919 ESWAIQSL
+919 ESWAVQSL

>member
-17 AIPAMANDAASA
+17 ALPTMAAEEWDGKTSHLIPQGE
-29 DTSTAVGTPV
+29 TLVLEE
-39 YINTPDQVINSGEEF
+39 NSLVE
-54 SNLKNEGNQNAAA
+54 NI
-67 VTVDTK
+67 T
-73 GSVTIGDNVQFN
+73 
-85 GNSNANSGGAMKSLG
+85 
-100 GFEIGNNAKFS
+100 NNAD
-111 GNTSKKGGGALYIRQ
+111 GIGGAL
-126 SDGTGANTSGLA
+126 STSKPKNGVENPGTLIVKSGTVFKNNTA
-138 KIGDNATF
+138 KYD
-146 ENNKA
+146 
-151 EGSGWL
+151 

-162 AEYVPGGLQIGNNAK
+162 NFGVLDIDGATFEANKSQTETTDSQPVGGGAISLGIDSKTTIKNTKFVNNETGFNGGAIGTRRTINNGDITNGSHENHSLIISDSAFIENKATGTTTDRADNKLQGGNGGAIANSFNNTQISNTVFEKNEAINGGAVYNQSLYNTNNQAQETDKGGDIKFADVTFDGNKASTNGGAIFNDANTNAELSGTVV
-177 FSGNEAANGGAV
+177 FSGNEAG
-189 AVWSDGQVSGGP
+189 
-201 KPTGSSSFILGD
+201 
-213 NATFANNKATTQG
+213 
-226 GAIFNANASVEVG
+226 
-239 NGAKF
+239 
-244 EENTAVN
+244 
-251 AGAISNSDSK
+251 
-261 GMIIGNDASFIKN
+261 
-274 TASNYAGAILN
+274 
-285 QRSDLTIGSNATF
+285 
-298 TENASGE
+298 
-305 GHSGGAIAN
+305 
-314 DGYGKLALG
+314 
-323 NNAKFTGNKSGKSGG
+323 
-338 AIYQYKTSSENE
+338 
-350 ASVTIGEGAS
+350 
-360 FVGNTAKVNGGA
+360 
-372 IASYSGNTTVGNG
+372 
-385 AEFIGNKADNAGG
+385 NAGG
-398 AIYNEAYNGIDAEF
+398 AIFVADASSSMEI
-412 AGLNNAVFK
+412 ASGAVFK

-668 TSKLLGENGF
+668 TSKLLGGNGF

-843 NKQLDNRTKVGLGY
+843 DKQLDNRTKVGLGY

-919 ESWAIQSL
+919 ESWAVQSL

>member
-1 MKNKLL
+1 M
-7 LTTALVGVAF
+7 
-17 AIPAMANDAASA
+17 
-29 DTSTAVGTPV
+29 
-39 YINTPDQVINSGEEF
+39 
-54 SNLKNEGNQNAAA
+54 
-67 VTVDTK
+67 
-73 GSVTIGDNVQFN
+73 
-85 GNSNANSGGAMKSLG
+85 
-100 GFEIGNNAKFS
+100 
-111 GNTSKKGGGALYIRQ
+111 
-126 SDGTGANTSGLA
+126 
-138 KIGDNATF
+138 
-146 ENNKA
+146 
-151 EGSGWL
+151 
-157 GGAIA
+157 
-162 AEYVPGGLQIGNNAK
+162 
-177 FSGNEAANGGAV
+177 
-189 AVWSDGQVSGGP
+189 
-201 KPTGSSSFILGD
+201 
-213 NATFANNKATTQG
+213 
-226 GAIFNANASVEVG
+226 
-239 NGAKF
+239 
-244 EENTAVN
+244 
-251 AGAISNSDSK
+251 
-261 GMIIGNDASFIKN
+261 
-274 TASNYAGAILN
+274 
-285 QRSDLTIGSNATF
+285 
-298 TENASGE
+298 
-305 GHSGGAIAN
+305 
-314 DGYGKLALG
+314 
-323 NNAKFTGNKSGKSGG
+323 
-338 AIYQYKTSSENE
+338 
-350 ASVTIGEGAS
+350 
-360 FVGNTAKVNGGA
+360 
-372 IASYSGNTTVGNG
+372 
-385 AEFIGNKADNAGG
+385 
-398 AIYNEAYNGIDAEF
+398 
-412 AGLNNAVFK
+412 
-421 SNSAKLGGAIYN
+421 
-433 KGNLGTLDGVTFE
+433 
-446 DNTAETNGG
+446 
-455 AILNS
+455 
-460 NGGKI
+460 
-465 ASITNSIFKNNTSTN
+465 
-480 GGGAAIYNKGGEIAE
+480 
-495 ISNTVFEG
+495 
-503 NIAEKGNGGA
+503 
-513 IFNGGTTAA
+513 
-522 NITLDNVQ
+522 
-530 FIGNQAANGSG
+530 
-541 GAISTSGV
+541 
-549 VNIANATFENNSAST
+549 
-564 GGGAI
+564 
-569 NVDGTVKLSGENTF
+569 SGENTF

-668 TSKLLGENGF
+668 TSKLLGEDGNTF

-774 ETGIHNMVFSAVSD
+774 ETGIHNMVFSVVSD

-843 NKQLDNRTKVGLGY
+843 DKQLDNRTKVGLGY

-919 ESWAIQSL
+919 ESWAVQSL

>member
-17 AIPAMANDAASA
+17 ALPTMAAEEWDGK
-29 DTSTAVGTPV
+29 TSHLIHQGETLVLEENSLV
-39 YINTPDQVINSGEEF
+39 EKIINN
-54 SNLKNEGNQNAAA
+54 
-67 VTVDTK
+67 VD
-73 GSVTIGDNVQFN
+73 GI
-85 GNSNANSGGAMKSLG
+85 
-100 GFEIGNNAKFS
+100 
-111 GNTSKKGGGALYIRQ
+111 GGAL
-126 SDGTGANTSGLA
+126 STSKPKNGVENPGTLIVKSGTVFKNNTA
-138 KIGDNATF
+138 KYD
-146 ENNKA
+146 
-151 EGSGWL
+151 

-162 AEYVPGGLQIGNNAK
+162 NFGVLDIDGATFEANKSQTETTDSQPVGGGAISLGIDSKTTIKNTKFVNNVTGFNGGAIGTRRTINNGDITNGSHENHSLIISDSAFIGNKATGTTTDLADNKLQGGNGGAIANSFNNTQISNTVFEKNEAINGGAVYNQSLYNTNNQAQETDKGGDIKFADVTFDGNKASTNGGAIFNDANTNAELSGTVV
-177 FSGNEAANGGAV
+177 FSGNEAG
-189 AVWSDGQVSGGP
+189 
-201 KPTGSSSFILGD
+201 
-213 NATFANNKATTQG
+213 
-226 GAIFNANASVEVG
+226 
-239 NGAKF
+239 
-244 EENTAVN
+244 
-251 AGAISNSDSK
+251 
-261 GMIIGNDASFIKN
+261 
-274 TASNYAGAILN
+274 
-285 QRSDLTIGSNATF
+285 
-298 TENASGE
+298 
-305 GHSGGAIAN
+305 
-314 DGYGKLALG
+314 
-323 NNAKFTGNKSGKSGG
+323 
-338 AIYQYKTSSENE
+338 
-350 ASVTIGEGAS
+350 
-360 FVGNTAKVNGGA
+360 
-372 IASYSGNTTVGNG
+372 
-385 AEFIGNKADNAGG
+385 NAGG
-398 AIYNEAYNGIDAEF
+398 AIF
-412 AGLNNAVFK
+412 VAGASSSMEIASGAVFK

-460 NGGKI
+460 NGGTI

-530 FIGNQAANGSG
+530 FIGNQATNGSG

-549 VNIANATFENNSAST
+549 VDIANATFENNSAST

-617 ISGEGTTSFA
+617 ISGEGSTSFA

-843 NKQLDNRTKVGLGY
+843 DKQLDNRTKVGLGY

-919 ESWAIQSL
+919 ESWAVQSL

>member
-17 AIPAMANDAASA
+17 AMPTMAAEEWDGKTSHLIPQGE
-29 DTSTAVGTPV
+29 TLVLEE
-39 YINTPDQVINSGEEF
+39 NSLVE
-54 SNLKNEGNQNAAA
+54 K
-67 VTVDTK
+67 
-73 GSVTIGDNVQFN
+73 I
-85 GNSNANSGGAMKSLG
+85 
-100 GFEIGNNAKFS
+100 INNAD
-111 GNTSKKGGGALYIRQ
+111 GIGGAL
-126 SDGTGANTSGLA
+126 STSKPKNGVENPGTLIVKSGTVFKNNTA
-138 KIGDNATF
+138 KYD
-146 ENNKA
+146 
-151 EGSGWL
+151 

-162 AEYVPGGLQIGNNAK
+162 NFGVLDIDGATFKENKSQTETTDSQPVGGGAISLGIDSKTTIKNTKFVNNETGFNGGAIGTRRTINNGDITNGSHENHSLIISDSAFIGNKATGTTTDRADNKLQGGNGGAIANSFNNTQISNTVFEKNEAINGGAVYNQSLYNTNNQAQETDKGGDIKFADVTFDGNKASTNGGAIFNDANTNAELSGTVV
-177 FSGNEAANGGAV
+177 FSGNEAG
-189 AVWSDGQVSGGP
+189 
-201 KPTGSSSFILGD
+201 
-213 NATFANNKATTQG
+213 
-226 GAIFNANASVEVG
+226 
-239 NGAKF
+239 
-244 EENTAVN
+244 
-251 AGAISNSDSK
+251 
-261 GMIIGNDASFIKN
+261 
-274 TASNYAGAILN
+274 
-285 QRSDLTIGSNATF
+285 
-298 TENASGE
+298 
-305 GHSGGAIAN
+305 
-314 DGYGKLALG
+314 
-323 NNAKFTGNKSGKSGG
+323 
-338 AIYQYKTSSENE
+338 
-350 ASVTIGEGAS
+350 
-360 FVGNTAKVNGGA
+360 
-372 IASYSGNTTVGNG
+372 
-385 AEFIGNKADNAGG
+385 NAGG
-398 AIYNEAYNGIDAEF
+398 AIFVADASSSMEI
-412 AGLNNAVFK
+412 ASGAVFK

-668 TSKLLGENGF
+668 TSKLLGEDGNTF

-843 NKQLDNRTKVGLGY
+843 DKQLDNRTKVGLGY

-919 ESWAIQSL
+919 ESWAVQSL

>member
-17 AIPAMANDAASA
+17 AMPTMAAEEWDGKTSYLIPKGE
-29 DTSTAVGTPV
+29 TLVLEE
-39 YINTPDQVINSGEEF
+39 NSLVE
-54 SNLKNEGNQNAAA
+54 K
-67 VTVDTK
+67 
-73 GSVTIGDNVQFN
+73 I
-85 GNSNANSGGAMKSLG
+85 
-100 GFEIGNNAKFS
+100 INNAD
-111 GNTSKKGGGALYIRQ
+111 GIGGAL
-126 SDGTGANTSGLA
+126 STSKPKNGVENPGTLIVKSGTVFKNNTA
-138 KIGDNATF
+138 KYD
-146 ENNKA
+146 
-151 EGSGWL
+151 

-162 AEYVPGGLQIGNNAK
+162 NFGVLDIDGATFKENKSQTETTDSQPVGGGAISLGIDSKTTIKNTKFVNNETGFNGGAIGTRRTINNGDITNGSHENHSLIISDSAFIGNKATGTTTDRADNELQGGNGGAIANSFNNTQISNTVFEKNEAINGGAVYNQSLYNTNNQAQETDKGGDIKFADVTFDGNKASTNGGAIFNDANTNAELSGTVV
-177 FSGNEAANGGAV
+177 FSGNEAG
-189 AVWSDGQVSGGP
+189 
-201 KPTGSSSFILGD
+201 
-213 NATFANNKATTQG
+213 
-226 GAIFNANASVEVG
+226 
-239 NGAKF
+239 
-244 EENTAVN
+244 
-251 AGAISNSDSK
+251 
-261 GMIIGNDASFIKN
+261 
-274 TASNYAGAILN
+274 
-285 QRSDLTIGSNATF
+285 
-298 TENASGE
+298 
-305 GHSGGAIAN
+305 
-314 DGYGKLALG
+314 
-323 NNAKFTGNKSGKSGG
+323 
-338 AIYQYKTSSENE
+338 
-350 ASVTIGEGAS
+350 
-360 FVGNTAKVNGGA
+360 
-372 IASYSGNTTVGNG
+372 
-385 AEFIGNKADNAGG
+385 NAGG
-398 AIYNEAYNGIDAEF
+398 AIFVADASSSMEI
-412 AGLNNAVFK
+412 ASGAVFK

-460 NGGKI
+460 NGGTI

-480 GGGAAIYNKGGEIAE
+480 GDGAAIYNKGGEIAE

-638 TFGEDVAITIGENTE
+638 TFGKDVAITIGENTE

-843 NKQLDNRTKVGLGY
+843 DKQLDNRTKVGLGY

-919 ESWAIQSL
+919 ESWAVQSL